1 MKLGDLSAKY
11 ESNGDPGAIS
21 SGEGDAGGVSY
32 GAYQFATNAGVP
44 GQFIDWLANMGY
56 SYAELL
62 ATAGEPGS
70 DGFSDAWLTTAIG
83 DPVGF
88 LAAQHEF
95 VRQTYYEPARER
107 ALAAGINIDGRSFA
121 LQNVV
126 WSAAVQYGAYY
137 VKELF
142 EDAATKLG
150 VTSAADADDAAL
162 IQAIYDV
169 RASDEWT
176 TGSPEL
182 RPGLIA
188 RFEAECRD
196 ALAALDS
203 E

>member
-32 GAYQFATNAGVP
+32 GAYQFAANAGVP
-44 GQFIDWLANMGY
+44 GQFVAWLKQIGY
-56 SYAELL
+56 LYADEL
-62 ATAGEPGS
+62 AEAGVPGC
-70 DGFSDAWLTTAIG
+70 DEFSDAWLRAAAR
-83 DPVGF
+83 DPDGF

-95 VRQTYYEPARER
+95 VRQSYYEPAREQ
-107 ALAAGINIDGRSFA
+107 ALAAGINIDGCSFA

-142 EDAATKLG
+142 EDAATQLG

>member
-32 GAYQFATNAGVP
+32 GAYQFSTNAGVP
-44 GQFIDWLANMGY
+44 RQFIAWLESMGY
-56 SYAELL
+56 SYAEPL
-62 ATAGEPGS
+62 AAAGEPGTE
-70 DGFSDAWLTTAIG
+70 GFSDAWLAVAIE
-83 DPVGF
+83 DPDGF

-107 ALAAGINIDGRSFA
+107 ALAAGINIEGRSFA

-142 EDAATKLG
+142 EDAAARLG
-150 VTSAADADDAAL
+150 ITTAADADEAAL
-162 IQAIYDV
+162 IQAIYEV

-176 TGSPEL
+176 AGSPEL

-188 RFEAECRD
+188 RFEAEGQD
-196 ALAALDS
+196 ALGLLDNA
-203 E
+203 